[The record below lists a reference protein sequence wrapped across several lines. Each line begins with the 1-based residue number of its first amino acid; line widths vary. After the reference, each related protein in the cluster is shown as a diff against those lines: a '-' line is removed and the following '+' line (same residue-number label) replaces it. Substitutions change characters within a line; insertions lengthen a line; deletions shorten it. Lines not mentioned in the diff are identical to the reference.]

1 MEEDAGGKMPLW
13 MRKVVEMLQQSQ
25 KWALQAEASVLKLKG
40 EKKKSEL
47 VEHLH
52 F

>member
-1 MEEDAGGKMPLW
+1 MEDAGGKMPLR
-13 MRKVVEMLQQSQ
+13 MRQVIEMLQQSQ
-25 KWALQAEASVLKLKG
+25 EWALQAEALVLKLKR
-40 EKKKSEL
+40 KRKSEL